1 MRITITAAALL
12 LAATIAPAPVVA
24 EQPTCD
30 PNPLTQGHPAWMKMP
45 SAAVDLR
52 APTPASATNPL
63 MLNLGQL
70 LPASTPALPAEA
82 TRVNPLTN
90 RP

>member
-30 PNPLTQGHPAWMKMP
+30 PNPLTQGHPGWMKMP
-45 SAAVDLR
+45 SGAVDLR
-52 APTPASATNPL
+52 APAPASATNPL

-70 LPASTPALPAEA
+70 LPASTPASPAAA
-82 TRVNPLTN
+82 TRLNPLTN